1 MASILIIEDE
11 VIFQNYLRQVLEGL
25 GHEVIGASGGI
36 DGLEILK
43 NRFFDLVITDIVMCD
58 GEGIEMMIQIH
69 KILPRQQ
76 IIAISAHKN
85 YLVSAKMLGATCVLL
100 KPFGVREFV
109 AVVQDVI
116 DGKYATLANPG

>member
-11 VIFQNYLRQVLEGL
+11 VIFQKYLRLVLEGL
-25 GHEVIGASGGI
+25 GHQVIGASGGI
-36 DGLEILK
+36 VGLEMLK
-43 NRFFDLVITDIVMCD
+43 NRIFDLVITDIVMSD
-58 GEGIEMMIQIH
+58 GEGIETVIQIH
-69 KILPRQQ
+69 KTLPRQK

-85 YLVSAKMLGATCVLL
+85 YLVSAKKLGATCALL

-116 DGKYATLANPG
+116 DGKFATVANPG

>member
-11 VIFQNYLRQVLEGL
+11 VIFAEYLRLVLEGL
-25 GHEVIGASGGI
+25 GHEVTSASGGI
-36 DGLEILK
+36 VGLEMLED
-43 NRFFDLVITDIVMCD
+43 RLFDLVITDIVMSD
-58 GEGIEMMIQIH
+58 GEGIETVIQIH
-69 KILPRQQ
+69 KTLPRQR

-85 YLVSAKMLGATCVLL
+85 YLVSAKKLGATCALL

-116 DGKYATLANPG
+116 DGKFATAANPG

>member
-11 VIFQNYLRQVLEGL
+11 VIFQKYLRLVLEGL
-25 GHEVIGASGGI
+25 GHQVIGASGGI
-36 DGLEILK
+36 VGLEMLK
-43 NRFFDLVITDIVMCD
+43 NRIFDLVITDIVMSD
-58 GEGIEMMIQIH
+58 GEGIETVIQIH
-69 KILPRQQ
+69 KTLPRQK

-85 YLVSAKMLGATCVLL
+85 YLVSAKKLGATCALL

-116 DGKYATLANPG
+116 DGKFATPANPG

>member
-11 VIFQNYLRQVLEGL
+11 VIFQKYLRLVLEGL

-36 DGLEILK
+36 EGLEMLK
-43 NRFFDLVITDIVMCD
+43 SRLFDLVITDIVMSD
-58 GEGIEMMIQIH
+58 GEGIETVIQIH
-69 KILPRQQ
+69 KTLPRQK
-76 IIAISAHKN
+76 IVAISAHKN
-85 YLVSAKMLGATCVLL
+85 YLVSAKKLGATCALL

-116 DGKYATLANPG
+116 DGKFATLAKPG

>member
-11 VIFQNYLRQVLEGL
+11 VIFQKYLRLVLEGL
-25 GHEVIGASGGI
+25 GHQVIGASGGI
-36 DGLEILK
+36 VGLEMLK
-43 NRFFDLVITDIVMCD
+43 NRIFDLVITDIVMSD
-58 GEGIEMMIQIH
+58 GEGIETVIQIH
-69 KILPRQQ
+69 KTLPRQK

-85 YLVSAKMLGATCVLL
+85 YLVSAKKLGATCALL

-116 DGKYATLANPG
+116 DGKYATLAKPG

>member
-11 VIFQNYLRQVLEGL
+11 VIFQKYLRLVLEGL
-25 GHEVIGASGGI
+25 GHQVIGASGGI
-36 DGLEILK
+36 VGLEMLK
-43 NRFFDLVITDIVMCD
+43 NRIFDLVITDIVMSD
-58 GEGIEMMIQIH
+58 GEGIETVIQIH
-69 KILPRQQ
+69 KTLPRQK

-85 YLVSAKMLGATCVLL
+85 YLVSAKKLEATCALL

-116 DGKYATLANPG
+116 DGKIATPANPG

>member
-11 VIFQNYLRQVLEGL
+11 VIFAEYLRLVLEGL
-25 GHEVIGASGGI
+25 GHEVTSASGGI
-36 DGLEILK
+36 VGLEMLED
-43 NRFFDLVITDIVMCD
+43 RLFDLVITDIVMSD
-58 GEGIEMMIQIH
+58 GEGIETVIQIH
-69 KILPRQQ
+69 KTLPRQQ

-85 YLVSAKMLGATCVLL
+85 YVVSAKKLGATCALL

-116 DGKYATLANPG
+116 DGKFATLANPG